1 MRNHKEVW
9 KINFIFSLCLG
20 LKREGLNSKCF
31 PFQIITTKLNIF
43 SFMVNVRQI
52 RSNKPE
58 NSFSALKY
66 LYNSTHF
73 MLVLSFYTPWKHQK
87 TWYIH
92 RCSIKKRSL
101 SNAVLKMSQY
111 SQENTSVGV
120 CFNKAVDLKA
130 CKFIKEI
137 HELKCFQMSIAKFLR
152 TPILKNTWKQWLLYI
167 NASEIRSS

>member
-1 MRNHKEVW
+1 
-9 KINFIFSLCLG
+9 
-20 LKREGLNSKCF
+20 
-31 PFQIITTKLNIF
+31 
-43 SFMVNVRQI
+43 
-52 RSNKPE
+52 
-58 NSFSALKY
+58 
-66 LYNSTHF
+66 
-73 MLVLSFYTPWKHQK
+73 
-87 TWYIH
+87 
-92 RCSIKKRSL
+92 
-101 SNAVLKMSQY
+101 MSQY